1 MFNIALMC
9 SCHNRARLT
18 KRSLNSITN
27 TLKNT
32 RLVDKFHFFVLDDCS
47 VDETYIFL
55 KNFKNTSVV
64 KSDKNLYWAGGMNFC
79 FNYFNKELIEY
90 DLFIPFNDDIELDVK
105 NLDRLLDRYQELL
118 EDKKEFILSVP
129 CYYQDKITYSGSKFK
144 IHSSIPLFKRVE
156 PIKNTIIKV
165 DVVNMNFLLIPMT
178 VIKKYNFLDNYFTHS
193 LADFAYSLKLK
204 KHGIYSYLYDLPSVI
219 CEPNLTGRKKLK
231 GINKL
236 PQKKFY
242 QEYFRFYYYFW
253 PIRIVS
259 RLIKFIFLKLSN
271 KTN

>member
-9 SCHNRARLT
+9 SCHNRATLT
-18 KRSLNSITN
+18 KRSLNSISH

-47 VDETYIFL
+47 TDETYSFL

-64 KSDKNLYWAGGMNFC
+64 KSNENLYWAGGMNYCYNHF
-79 FNYFNKELIEY
+79 YEELIKY

-105 NLDRLLDRYQELL
+105 NLDRLFDRYQKLL
-118 EDKKEFILSVP
+118 EEKKEFILSVP
-129 CYYQDKITYSGSKFK
+129 CFFQDKITYSGSKFK
-144 IHSSIPLFKRVE
+144 IHSSIPLFERVD
-156 PIKNTIIKV
+156 PIKNKIIKV
-165 DVVNMNFLLIPMT
+165 DVVNMNFILIPIT
-178 VIKKYNFLDNYFTHS
+178 VIEKYKFLDSYFTHS

-204 KHGIYSYLYDLPSVI
+204 KNGINSYLYDLPSVI

-236 PQKKFY
+236 PQKIFY
-242 QEYFRFYYYFW
+242 KEYFKFYYYFW
-253 PIRIVS
+253 PVRLIAK
-259 RLIKFIFLKLSN
+259 LIKFVFLK
-271 KTN
+271 

>member
-9 SCHNRARLT
+9 SCHNRAALT

-32 RLVDKFHFFVLDDCS
+32 KFVNKFHFFVLDDCS
-47 VDETYIFL
+47 NDETYSFV
-55 KNFKNTSVV
+55 KNFDNTSVI
-64 KSDKNLYWAGGMNFC
+64 KSKKNLYWAGGMNFC
-79 FNYFNKELIEY
+79 FNYFYEELIKY
-90 DLFIPFNDDIELDVK
+90 DLFIPFNDDIDIEE
-105 NLDRLLDRYQELL
+105 NNFDRLFGCYQKLL

-129 CYYQDKITYSGSKFK
+129 CYYQDKITYSGNKFK
-144 IHSSIPLFKRVE
+144 IHSSVPIFKRVE
-156 PIKNTIIKV
+156 PIKNKIIKV

-178 VIKKYNFLDNYFTHS
+178 IIKKYNFLDNYFTHS
-193 LADFAYSLKLK
+193 LADFAYSLKLRK
-204 KHGIYSYLYDLPSVI
+204 YGINSYLYDLPAVI

-242 QEYFRFYYYFW
+242 QKYFKFYYYLW
-253 PIRIVS
+253 PIRIIG
-259 RLIKFIFLKLSN
+259 RLLKFIFFK
-271 KTN
+271 